1 MQDGYAFDKSPSE
14 QEEKYDACAM
24 TDDLYALI
32 VDYYNNNTDDEMKV
46 KCYTKDADCDSEED
60 EQINLCLGFMSF
72 KFVCLQGAASV
83 ALLSSSST
91 LVPHTGP
98 AMKRRVSNRSRQ
110 RNSFISSLSS

>member
-1 MQDGYAFDKSPSE
+1 
-14 QEEKYDACAM
+14 
-24 TDDLYALI
+24 
-32 VDYYNNNTDDEMKV
+32 MKV
-46 KCYTKDADCDSEED
+46 KCYTKDADGDSEED
-60 EQINLCLGFMSF
+60 EQINLCLGFMSI

-110 RNSFISSLSS
+110 RNSFISSLSSKIPFIPLCRRNRNSFFIKGIPRKDEEFL